1 MSQLRDSS
9 LLKKIALTLK
19 TLREE
24 RNLTQEEVY
33 NDTQIH
39 IARIETGNVNLSIST
54 LSFICAYY
62 KISLL
67 EFFSSS
73 DFQLRK

>member
-1 MSQLRDSS
+1 MSQLRDQG
-9 LLKKIALTLK
+9 LLKKIALILK
-19 TLREE
+19 ALREE

-54 LSFICAYY
+54 LSFICTYY
-62 KISLL
+62 KTSLL

-73 DFQLRK
+73 DFQIRK

>member
-1 MSQLRDSS
+1 MSQLRDQG

-19 TLREE
+19 ALIEE

-54 LSFICAYY
+54 LSFICTYY
-62 KISLL
+62 KTSLL
-67 EFFSSS
+67 EVFSSS
-73 DFQLRK
+73 NFQIRK

>member
-1 MSQLRDSS
+1 MSQLRDQG
-9 LLKKIALTLK
+9 LLKKIALILK
-19 TLREE
+19 ALREE

-54 LSFICAYY
+54 LSFICTYN
-62 KISLL
+62 KTSLL
-67 EFFSSS
+67 EVFSSS
-73 DFQLRK
+73 DFQIRK

>member
-1 MSQLRDSS
+1 MSQLRDQG
-9 LLKKIALTLK
+9 LLKKIALILK
-19 TLREE
+19 ALREE

-54 LSFICAYY
+54 LSFICTYY
-62 KISLL
+62 KTSLL
-67 EFFSSS
+67 EVFSSS
-73 DFQLRK
+73 DFQIRK

>member
-1 MSQLRDSS
+1 MSQLRDQG
-9 LLKKIALTLK
+9 LLKKIALILK
-19 TLREE
+19 ALIEE

-54 LSFICAYY
+54 LSFICTYY
-62 KISLL
+62 KTSLL
-67 EFFSSS
+67 EVFSSS
-73 DFQLRK
+73 NFQIRK